1 MHNVSSEYPQYKQLF
16 KSYLM
21 LRNVDVGVIVIELRY
36 FSDDAS
42 TERLK
47 ELLLL
52 LNKYLK
58 RKVPSD
64 LMSDLREK
72 KIFPVK
78 NLAGD
83 IDRRSYDEYNWYFAD
98 RQSLWDSFNGK
109 LPLLDLDVKTVRAL
123 RPLIEALAMIRW
135 QLSEA
140 DETKLEKVGDPIRDD
155 EKTQDLKQRAVH
167 FLQ

>member
-1 MHNVSSEYPQYKQLF
+1 MVGNVNGSHIVTELQYMNN
-16 KSYLM
+16 Y
-21 LRNVDVGVIVIELRY
+21 
-36 FSDDAS
+36 AS

-52 LNKYLK
+52 LNKYLIVE
-58 RKVPSD
+58 VPSG
-64 LMSDLREK
+64 LMSNLREK

-78 NLAGD
+78 NLDGN

-123 RPLIEALAMIRW
+123 RPLIEAFGMMPW
-135 QLSEA
+135 QLSVA
-140 DETKLEKVGDPIRDD
+140 DEPKLEKVGTPIYDA
-155 EKTQDLKQRAVH
+155 EKTQDLRQRAVH